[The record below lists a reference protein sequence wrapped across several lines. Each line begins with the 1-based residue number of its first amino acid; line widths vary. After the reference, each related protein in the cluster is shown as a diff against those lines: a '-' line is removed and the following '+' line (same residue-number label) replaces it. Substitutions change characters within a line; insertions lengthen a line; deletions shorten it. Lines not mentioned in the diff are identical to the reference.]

1 MSLQLHGL
9 GIWRG
14 FRTWITCI
22 NARPGAEDVSQLDV
36 FSYLRL
42 LGYLHPAAPSFPQL
56 VLGNK
61 NGRSEA
67 CQLVN
72 QDAGPCVLASF
83 ASDVSSCVAVLRLAS
98 AWPAAPQRR
107 EKTRILF
114 DEANVQRKINKK
126 NQPKKN
132 MNIT

>member
-22 NARPGAEDVSQLDV
+22 KALPGAKDVSQLDV

-56 VLGNK
+56 VSG
-61 NGRSEA
+61 NGRMVD
-67 CQLVN
+67 LK
-72 QDAGPCVLASF
+72 PAS
-83 ASDVSSCVAVLRLAS
+83 
-98 AWPAAPQRR
+98 W
-107 EKTRILF
+107 
-114 DEANVQRKINKK
+114 
-126 NQPKKN
+126 
-132 MNIT
+132 